1 MMRLRSVALLALA
14 LGACRDYPYEKP
26 ISQQAGL
33 IPSAT
38 FARYGREQA
47 ITIAIGRELSR
58 PYNSGP
64 AALAEVGTAYAKK
77 FPDVTNVVADP
88 LGYRLTLQYRSGWRA
103 SAVPIDDGKTGDE
116 TTIPQ

>member
-1 MMRLRSVALLALA
+1 MIRLRSLALLALC
-14 LGACRDYPYEKP
+14 LGACRDYSYEKP

-33 IPSAT
+33 IPPAQ

-47 ITIAIGRELSR
+47 ITVAIGRELAR

-64 AALAEVGTAYAKK
+64 AALAEVATAYAQK
-77 FPDVTNVVADP
+77 FPDVTNVTADP
-88 LGYRLTLQYRSGWRA
+88 LGYRLTLQYRSGWRTA
-103 SAVPIDDGKTGDE
+103 TVPIADGKTGDE

>member
-1 MMRLRSVALLALA
+1 MIRFRSVALMALC
-14 LGACRDYPYEKP
+14 LGACRSYPYEKT

-33 IPSAT
+33 IPPAT

-47 ITIAIGRELSR
+47 ISIAIGRELAR

-64 AALAEVGTAYAKK
+64 AALAEVATAYARK
-77 FPDVTNVVADP
+77 FPDVTNVTADP
-88 LGYRLTLQYRSGWRA
+88 LGYRLTLQYRSGWRTA
-103 SAVPIDDGKTGDE
+103 AVPIADGKTGDE

>member
-33 IPSAT
+33 IPPAT

-47 ITIAIGRELSR
+47 ITIAIGRELAR

-64 AALAEVGTAYAKK
+64 AALAEVGTAYARK

-103 SAVPIDDGKTGDE
+103 SAVPIADGKTGDE